1 MSTFRESASLFFDTD
16 KTQIWVWA
24 GGAGKQKHMQGNL
37 PSTFYCMVERCS
49 NVGGANACGD
59 RVVEAS
65 RLSRRLASRRRG
77 IEAVVEASLTW
88 SSLGSPILSYIG
100 VEAVEAGVEAT
111 SRLASRLS
119 VEASRPGLRDDKHK
133 SQHF

>member
-1 MSTFRESASLFFDTD
+1 
-16 KTQIWVWA
+16 
-24 GGAGKQKHMQGNL
+24 
-37 PSTFYCMVERCS
+37 MVERCS

-59 RVVEAS
+59 RGVEA
-65 RLSRRLASRRRG
+65 RRRG

-119 VEASRPGLRDDKHK
+119 VEASRPGLR
-133 SQHF
+133 SQRGAQR